1 MDNRILANN
10 NMVVDNLSKD
20 MIINNNSMEVDNLSK
35 MMGSSSS
42 MVGKEVM
49 EANSM
54 VVWVRAS
61 INSKL
66 TNRLRDRDI
75 NRDQVKAINKVRGK
89 VTNNRHMVDMD
100 NLVGM
105 DNHKVDMDNHKVT
118 AGLKEDGMVI
128 NSNEVEVIGLEDIMV
143 AIADME
149 ILKKIVLGY
158 QILMVRK

>member
-89 VTNNRHMVDMD
+89 VTNNRRMVD
-100 NLVGM
+100 M

-128 NSNEVEVIGLEDIMV
+128 NSNEVEVIGLRDITV

-149 ILKKIVLGY
+149 ILRKIVLGY